1 MRYDRIIDNAAFW
14 NEKVGNVVCQVKW
27 NCKYFH
33 LTSTE
38 ILKKNLPGEVRPKIC
53 PFGCTVVNRF
63 TEATADFTVFIFFLK
78 TVEKILTTHDF
89 TLFPN

>member
-33 LTSTE
+33 LKQ
-38 ILKKNLPGEVRPKIC
+38 ILNYKRKIYQ
-53 PFGCTVVNRF
+53 VKWAQKSVLLV
-63 TEATADFTVFIFFLK
+63 AQ
-78 TVEKILTTHDF
+78 
-89 TLFPN
+89 